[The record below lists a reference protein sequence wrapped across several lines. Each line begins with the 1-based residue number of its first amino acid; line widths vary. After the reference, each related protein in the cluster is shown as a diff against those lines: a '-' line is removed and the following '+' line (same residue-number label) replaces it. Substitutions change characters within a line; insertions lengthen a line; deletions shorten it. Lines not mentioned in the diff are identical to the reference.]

1 MVPHHADYW
10 GKCVSSCFHRNRV
23 INSYLKM
30 SSMLYTR
37 ETRRT
42 DGATILTHTCT
53 MNQNNQFGENMV
65 K

>member
-1 MVPHHADYW
+1 
-10 GKCVSSCFHRNRV
+10 
-23 INSYLKM
+23 
-30 SSMLYTR
+30 MLYTR

-42 DGATILTHTCT
+42 DSDTLLTHTCT